1 MPHATFTFRL
11 DGRLKTDFAEVAKAQ
26 DRTAAQLLRVLM
38 RAEISRQREMAEHD
52 AWFRAE
58 IKQSLREAD
67 DPNVARIPHEEVRE
81 AMRRERARR
90 AVRTDAE
97 VTG

>member
-11 DGRLKTDFAEVAKAQ
+11 DDRLKTDFAEVARIQ

-38 RAEISRQREMAEHD
+38 RAEVDRQRGMAEHD

-58 IKQSLREAD
+58 VRQSLREAD
-67 DPNVARIPHEEVRE
+67 NPDVARIPHEEVC
-81 AMRRERARR
+81 ATLRRERARPSSR
-90 AVRTDAE
+90 LDRE
-97 VTG
+97 SS

>member
-11 DGRLKTDFAEVAKAQ
+11 DDRLKTDFAEAARAQ

-38 RAEISRQREMAEHD
+38 RAEVNRQREMAEHD

-58 IKQSLREAD
+58 VRHALHEAD
-67 DPNVARIPHEEVRE
+67 DTDVARVPHEEVR
-81 AMRRERARR
+81 ATLRREWARLSSR
-90 AVRTDAE
+90 LDRE
-97 VTG
+97 SS

>member
-11 DGRLKTDFAEVAKAQ
+11 DDRLKTDFAEAARAQ

-52 AWFRAE
+52 TWFRGEVRQA
-58 IKQSLREAD
+58 LHEAD
-67 DPNVARIPHEEVRE
+67 DPDVARIPHEEVR
-81 AMRRERARR
+81 ATLHRERARLSSR
-90 AVRTDAE
+90 LDRE
-97 VTG
+97 SS

>member
-11 DGRLKTDFAEVAKAQ
+11 DDRLKTDFAEAARAQ

-38 RAEISRQREMAEHD
+38 RAEVNRQREMAEHD

-58 IKQSLREAD
+58 VRQALHEAD
-67 DPNVARIPHEEVRE
+67 DPDVARVPHEEVR
-81 AMRRERARR
+81 ATLRRERARLSSR
-90 AVRTDAE
+90 LDRE
-97 VTG
+97 SS